1 MPGRRV
7 DQTGLAALDRALAD
21 PLVVD
26 RYRSKIVAVPGSDCL
41 WWTGAISGRGHGRF
55 WYGPGRVI
63 IAHRFGYALAHG
75 VSVLDEVRVLG
86 HRCDNPLCQR
96 VGPGHL
102 VASSATLNRREWAL
116 RRVLAG
122 SPLADPRGP
131 RRRAQV
137 LRNLAR
143 QDPAE
148 VTADLDRI
156 RRRTGEQLP
165 LW

>member
-1 MPGRRV
+1 M
-7 DQTGLAALDRALAD
+7 
-21 PLVVD
+21 
-26 RYRSKIVAVPGSDCL
+26 IVCG
-41 WWTGAISGRGHGRF
+41 GRGDQWPWPWPVLVR
-55 WYGPGRVI
+55 PGRVI

-75 VSVLDEVRVLG
+75 VSVLDGMRVLG

-116 RRVLAG
+116 RRLLTG
-122 SPLADPRGP
+122 SPLTDPRGP
-131 RRRAQV
+131 RQRAQA

-143 QDPAE
+143 RNPAE

-156 RRRTGEQLP
+156 RRQTGEQLP

>member
-1 MPGRRV
+1 M
-7 DQTGLAALDRALAD
+7 
-21 PLVVD
+21 VD
-26 RYRSKIVAVPGSDCL
+26 RYWSKIVAVPDSDCL

-55 WYGPGRVI
+55 WYGSGRVI

-116 RRVLAG
+116 RRLLAG
-122 SPLADPRGP
+122 SPLTDPRGP
-131 RRRAQV
+131 RQRAQV

-148 VTADLDRI
+148 VAADLNRI
-156 RRRTGEQLP
+156 RRQTGEQLP

>member
-1 MPGRRV
+1 MI
-7 DQTGLAALDRALAD
+7 AW
-21 PLVVD
+21 
-26 RYRSKIVAVPGSDCL
+26 C
-41 WWTGAISGRGHGRF
+41 TGAITGRDHDRL
-55 WYGPGRVI
+55 WCGPRRVI

-116 RRVLAG
+116 RRVLGG

-137 LRNLAR
+137 LQNLAR
-143 QDPAE
+143 RNPAE

-156 RRRTGEQLP
+156 RRQTGEQLR